1 MRFGFYN
8 TDKINKLFLK
18 LLKTLIETGRIV
30 STQSHLQ
37 YTYYIQYIYSNLYR
51 YKLLQS
57 NKDVHADLSSFTAEV
72 MHVHL
77 SVLPFSPTK
86 KT

>member
-30 STQSHLQ
+30 STQS
-37 YTYYIQYIYSNLYR
+37 TYYIQYIYSNLYR

-77 SVLPFSPTK
+77 SVLPFSPTR

>member
-30 STQSHLQ
+30 STQS
-37 YTYYIQYIYSNLYR
+37 TYYIQYIYSNLYR
-51 YKLLQS
+51 YNLLQS

-77 SVLPFSPTK
+77 SVLPFSPTR

>member
-30 STQSHLQ
+30 NTQSHLQ

-57 NKDVHADLSSFTAEV
+57 NKDVHTDLSSFTAEV

-77 SVLPFSPTK
+77 SVLPFSPTR